1 MEPTFTKDD
10 LKFLKIVGIRA
21 DDMPL
26 DDAIA
31 ATAEE
36 ESATE
41 HDPVLEF
48 LKENNLPINRENYL
62 YVAYFGKPP
71 KELDAEQEAE
81 LPDNIREDRGDA

>member
-1 MEPTFTKDD
+1 MITFTEDD

-36 ESATE
+36 ESSTE
-41 HDPVLEF
+41 HDPTLKF
-48 LKENNLPINRENYL
+48 LQDHDLPLTRANYL
-62 YVAYFGKPP
+62 AIAWLGNPP

-81 LPDNIREDRGDA
+81 LPDNIGEDHGDA